1 MNAKLTTALLAAMV
15 SVVAFGNSE
24 VKPGPVL
31 TIGDPA
37 PSIKTATWL
46 KGGKLGSFKKGK
58 IYVVEFWATWCGPCK
73 ENIPH
78 LTELASKY
86 KDKVSIIGVS
96 IWESLESDDP
106 NPLKKVKDFV
116 DSQGEKMDYHVAA
129 DDKTDTIANSWMKP
143 ANEGGIPCSFIING
157 EGIIA
162 WIGHPAK
169 MEEALTKVID
179 GTFDIKAAREAREVE
194 LKFTRPIDEA
204 LAKKDYPTLLKTI
217 DEAIAE
223 RPAMEYNLTYNRFVA
238 LFHVDVEQAKK
249 FTTKVLDESNKAP
262 GAYHM
267 ISSISASYDD
277 LPADAYRFGLTIAK
291 QGIEI
296 SPENIMLNGIEA
308 EIYFHLNEK
317 DNAIKAIKVA
327 IEKAKNETRTSKE
340 FREMLDKSLKKYE
353 AMQG

>member
-1 MNAKLTTALLAAMV
+1 MALISAA
-15 SVVAFGNSE
+15 AFASSDNN
-24 VKPGPVL
+24 PGPVL

-46 KGGKLGSFKKGK
+46 KGGKLDKFKKGQ

-78 LTELASKY
+78 LTELAKKY

-96 IWESLESDDP
+96 IWENLESDDP

-116 DSQGEKMDYHVAA
+116 NSQGDQMNYFVAA
-129 DDKTDTIANSWMKP
+129 DDATDTIANTWMKP
-143 ANEGGIPCSFIING
+143 ANEGGIPCSFIVNG

-179 GTFDIKAAREAREVE
+179 GTLDIKAAREAREVE
-194 LKFTRPIDEA
+194 HKFTRPIDEA
-204 LAKKDYPTLLKTI
+204 IVKKDYAALLKTI

-223 RPAMEYNLTYNRFVA
+223 RPNMEYSLTYNRFLA
-238 LFHVDVEQAKK
+238 LFHVDLEQGKK
-249 FTTKVLDESNKAP
+249 YSDKILEESNKAP

-267 ISSISASYDD
+267 ISSIFASNDD
-277 LPADAYRFGLTIAK
+277 LTEDAYRFGLTIAK

-308 EIYFHLNEK
+308 EIYFHLSDK
-317 DNAIKAIKVA
+317 ANAIKAINVA
-327 IEKAKNETRTSKE
+327 IEKAKNEPRTSKE

-353 AMQG
+353 AMKG